1 MHRFIP
7 RPAALGICLAAL
19 LSACGDSSL
28 SGINK
33 MLDARDDAIC
43 ERNIA
48 AYASVIA
55 EDYQGRQQGKS
66 EIVDSM
72 HQLFEQF
79 NQLKME
85 SFGRDIY
92 IADDSHA
99 RAAQSYRLKVL
110 MDGSWRE
117 MLQREELT
125 LTRSESGWQI
135 KSGL

>member
-1 MHRFIP
+1 MLRLIP
-7 RPAALGICLAAL
+7 GPAALVICIAAL
-19 LSACGDSSL
+19 LPACADSSL
-28 SGINK
+28 SSINS

-48 AYASVIA
+48 AYASVVA
-55 EDYQGRQQGKS
+55 EDYHGRQQGKS

-125 LTRSESGWQI
+125 LIRNQSGWQI